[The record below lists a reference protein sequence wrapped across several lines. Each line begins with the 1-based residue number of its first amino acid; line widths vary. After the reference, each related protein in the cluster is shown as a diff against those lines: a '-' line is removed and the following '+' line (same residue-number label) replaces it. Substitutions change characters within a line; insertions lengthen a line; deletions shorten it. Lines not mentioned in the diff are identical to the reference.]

1 MTTPF
6 FSTLVCLITAVS
18 LSAGEF
24 NQDIDASYNA
34 SAGANTNLG
43 NSRNGDISEQNTHF
57 QYVLSYTVPARP
69 VVRAGLG
76 YDRFDFG
83 LPGGAPVPNTLQS
96 LNLVAGVDL
105 QISDLLIRLEAQPGL
120 YGDLRDISTRDFNV
134 PVLIGLSWLVSKDL
148 QWIAGISIN
157 ANRDYPVLGG
167 IGVRWKFSDRWL
179 LNAVPPNPRLEFKAT
194 DDITVFAGGHIIA
207 TTFRVN
213 GDSGSSVGNP
223 KFNNAVVDLTE
234 VRTGAGLTWKI
245 SPLALFEMELGYMAY
260 RDFNYSRVGEN
271 FETKSGSLYGQI
283 GLGLRF

>member
-1 MTTPF
+1 MTPLILSALLCLAAA
-6 FSTLVCLITAVS
+6 ST

-24 NQDIDASYNA
+24 SQDIDASYNA

-57 QYVLSYTVPARP
+57 QYVLSYAVPARP
-69 VVRAGLG
+69 VVRVGLG

-83 LPGGAPVPNTLQS
+83 VPGGAPVPNSLQS
-96 LNLVAGVDL
+96 LNLAAGVDL

-134 PVLIGLSWLVSKDL
+134 PVLVGLSWLVSKDL

-157 ANRDYPVLGG
+157 ANRKYPVLGG
-167 IGVRWKFSDRWL
+167 IGVRWKISDRWL
-179 LNAVPPNPRLEFKAT
+179 LNFVPPNPRLEFKAT
-194 DDITVFAGGHIIA
+194 DDLTLFAGGHIIA

-213 GDSGSSVGNP
+213 GDFGSSIGNP
-223 KFNNAVVDLTE
+223 RFNNAVVDLTE
-234 VRTGAGLTWKI
+234 VRTGAGVAWKI
-245 SPLALFEMELGYMAY
+245 SPLAILDMELGCMAY
-260 RDFNYSRVGEN
+260 RDFNYSRIGEN

-283 GLGLRF
+283 GLLLRF